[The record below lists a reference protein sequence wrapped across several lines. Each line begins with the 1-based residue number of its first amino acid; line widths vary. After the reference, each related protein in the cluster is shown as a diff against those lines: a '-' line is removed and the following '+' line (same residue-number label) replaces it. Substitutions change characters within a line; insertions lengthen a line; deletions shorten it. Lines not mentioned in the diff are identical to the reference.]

1 MKLFDENLA
10 RYILIEFE
18 IGENKQRV
26 NYWISKSASKLFV
39 VLLKGFSI
47 FMKTL
52 DWESSIEILKL
63 AISF

>member
-52 DWESSIEILKL
+52 D
-63 AISF
+63 